1 MQGVLSGLRVCSLPL
16 PPALFVGVS
25 HGASGSA
32 GAASTSQMDTFL
44 ALRDGL
50 TFTSSSLSKS
60 ASVKSNRG
68 FTREERRAGERERER
83 SRNTLIDG
91 PLVGVVD
98 DVFQRAGSGMA
109 ARLLHTDKGGG
120 GAFASGRPRRKLS
133 WQALHSAT

>member
-1 MQGVLSGLRVCSLPL
+1 
-16 PPALFVGVS
+16 
-25 HGASGSA
+25 
-32 GAASTSQMDTFL
+32 MDTFL

-68 FTREERRAGERERER
+68 FTREERRWARERERER

-120 GAFASGRPRRKLS
+120 GAFASGRPLRKLS
-133 WQALHSAT
+133 WQTLHSAT

>member
-1 MQGVLSGLRVCSLPL
+1 MQGLLSGLRVCSLPL

-25 HGASGSA
+25 HGALGSA
-32 GAASTSQMDTFL
+32 GAASTSPMDTFL

-68 FTREERRAGERERER
+68 FTSEERRRARERER

-120 GAFASGRPRRKLS
+120 GACASGRPLRKLS
-133 WQALHSAT
+133 WQTLHSVT